1 MGPLQ
6 AVAKRPARRELDA
19 VDMQPRHHLTHRT
32 RPTVRW
38 AAALALGTTLLLG
51 ACSDDTATDTAT
63 DTDTPVTAAADSPD
77 APDTGGDAS
86 GIEPAEP
93 CGLLDAAAVDGWL
106 GTSGVAA
113 STDTSLGLMGCRWAT
128 APTDVPALLLG
139 YDGLMDFAE
148 VRDQA
153 CEGETPMPVPAAGP
167 DAVACFGA
175 VIAPAGT
182 GVVIVDVEDHTG
194 TFDES
199 AQLGI
204 AANAAA
210 AAVA

>member
-1 MGPLQ
+1 
-6 AVAKRPARRELDA
+6 
-19 VDMQPRHHLTHRT
+19 MQPRHHLIHRTHRT
-32 RPTVRW
+32 RPGTRPGIRF
-38 AAALALGTTLLLG
+38 AAVLALGTTLLLG
-51 ACSDDTATDTAT
+51 ACTDDTASDAAEGA
-63 DTDTPVTAAADSPD
+63 DTPVTAAPVSPD

-139 YDGLMDFAE
+139 YDGLMDFAA